1 MTFRPASWLL
11 PERGSNTGRASER
24 QKPTLLRAWRA
35 DGHLGTSLH
44 PRIVHGNVTQTEARG
59 SVPEATVGG
68 ATRASLF
75 RGHAWSQC
83 EPEEENGHR
92 SQDDQHYGTYR
103 PLASIERSELEA
115 DEPSQQAE
123 AKASHGQAQPQWRR
137 SAAVP
142 HGSKDEDLTRK
153 PDDYSRHA
161 PQQKTR
167 EVSRHVF
174 DSRSGGHQGQG
185 VGAWT
190 SDGARECHLV
200 RSGRAPPVVSG
211 RVLPRPI
218 LDRLGHALV
227 ARLERP
233 A

>member
-1 MTFRPASWLL
+1 MSDLKTRIVREAA
-11 PERGSNTGRASER
+11 R
-24 QKPTLLRAWRA
+24 LRAR
-35 DGHLGTSLH
+35 T
-44 PRIVHGNVTQTEARG
+44 TEVAG
-59 SVPEATVGG
+59 IA
-68 ATRASLF
+68 
-75 RGHAWSQC
+75 
-83 EPEEENGHR
+83 
-92 SQDDQHYGTYR
+92 
-103 PLASIERSELEA
+103 
-115 DEPSQQAE
+115 QQAE
-123 AKASHGQAQPQWRR
+123 AKASHRQAQPQWRR